1 MLSERIPH
9 DEGCNSIY
17 EPWKEPNECDC
28 YVSEVAKLE
37 RVARAVKAY
46 RDSGPSGELWEN
58 VIQALADLPEDALKK
73 QQRGCHTVECGA
85 RILAGMDCICGF
97 KVR

>member
-37 RVARAVKAY
+37 RVARAAK
-46 RDSGPSGELWEN
+46 ELSEN
-58 VIQALADLPEDALKK
+58 HPLEAWLEVVELEAALADLPEDALK
-73 QQRGCHTVECGA
+73 
-85 RILAGMDCICGF
+85 
-97 KVR
+97 

>member
-1 MLSERIPH
+1 MLSDRIPH

-37 RVARAVKAY
+37 RVARAAKEIVDVPIGSVIAF
-46 RDSGPSGELWEN
+46 DELEA
-58 VIQALADLPEDALKK
+58 ALADLGAL
-73 QQRGCHTVECGA
+73 GG
-85 RILAGMDCICGF
+85 
-97 KVR
+97 